1 MLLLP
6 KENAPLDGS
15 ILFAVIVPV
24 TVRASSIVTVEPELV
39 IVLPV
44 KDNSPS
50 VCVPDPLAVK
60 LPEIVTL
67 GVNAVVIVSVAD
79 TVCVI

>member
-6 KENAPLDGS
+6 NENAPLAGS

-39 IVLPV
+39 IVLYV

-67 GVNAVVIVSVAD
+67 GVNAVVTVSVAD
-79 TVCVI
+79 IVCVI

>member
-1 MLLLP
+1 M
-6 KENAPLDGS
+6 KMHHWFNS
-15 ILFAVIVPV
+15 TCSNSV
-24 TVRASSIVTVEPELV
+24 TSRTVKLSSIVTVEPELV

-50 VCVPDPLAVK
+50 VCAPDPLAVK